1 MTDLFALTYVSDATR
16 DLLPRELDSILVDA
30 RVFNAS
36 VGVTGALFYGNNRF
50 FQLLEGE
57 KSSVQLALDRI
68 QRSSSHAN
76 LRVLSQGRIAA
87 RFFNTWHMGFVQP
100 PTSAIQE
107 LSQALWEEAIPY
119 TREDAEKSEGIGQL
133 MYHWNRWAA
142 DVLPT
147 AP

>member
-87 RFFNTWHMGFVQP
+87 RFFDT
-100 PTSAIQE
+100 
-107 LSQALWEEAIPY
+107 
-119 TREDAEKSEGIGQL
+119 
-133 MYHWNRWAA
+133 
-142 DVLPT
+142 
-147 AP
+147 